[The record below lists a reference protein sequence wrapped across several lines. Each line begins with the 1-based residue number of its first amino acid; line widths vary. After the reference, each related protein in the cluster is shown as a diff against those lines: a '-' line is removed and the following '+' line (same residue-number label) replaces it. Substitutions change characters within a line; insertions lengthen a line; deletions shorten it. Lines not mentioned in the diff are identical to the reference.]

1 MYIVQFD
8 KDLSSFYWSKVQ
20 IRDTGARAYHSA
32 THIPKLGA
40 VALVGGI
47 TSFEDGNSYRQ
58 KLSVILVDVHSWIWT
73 EYELSNSIYL
83 SSTKMLL
90 GSPNSLVYFG
100 GFTNHKTF
108 ETQEEN
114 CKSAYWGIVTF
125 SKDPSTSEVTVDWNG
140 KLSKLGSFACG
151 DAVKVGPDF
160 LISCGTEQ
168 KWGICS
174 AATPDIQRCDLL
186 SCTVGTEQEADY
198 EKWIRYFHAYSR
210 SNCIFC

>member
-1 MYIVQFD
+1 MYMY
-8 KDLSSFYWSKVQ
+8 SFSVLHFQLKNRFLLT
-20 IRDTGARAYHSA
+20 INSNFEKHS
-32 THIPKLGA
+32 
-40 VALVGGI
+40 
-47 TSFEDGNSYRQ
+47 Y
-58 KLSVILVDVHSWIWT
+58 
-73 EYELSNSIYL
+73 
-83 SSTKMLL
+83 
-90 GSPNSLVYFG
+90 
-100 GFTNHKTF
+100 TNHKTF